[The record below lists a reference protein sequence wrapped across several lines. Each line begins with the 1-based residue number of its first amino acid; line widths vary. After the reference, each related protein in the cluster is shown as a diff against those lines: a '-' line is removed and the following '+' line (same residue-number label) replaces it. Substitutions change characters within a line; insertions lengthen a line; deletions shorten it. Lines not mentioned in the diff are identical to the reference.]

1 MFKLIKW
8 LIFIAIV
15 TGLVLWFTDL
25 PVKGKTFKE
34 HVNEFKKTT
43 LYQEGIK
50 DMRALVG
57 ESFKAIG
64 TEISGEVTDEER
76 KELESLIKKNMAST
90 PAATPQGSSA
100 PQAATTTTTTTTTTT
115 QPKGATQWQQKTL
128 APQPKNL
135 QNPQKPQSPQSTP
148 PAKSAPA
155 Q

>member
-8 LIFIAIV
+8 LILIAIV

-25 PVKGKTFKE
+25 KVKGMTLKE
-34 HVNEFKKTT
+34 RADEFKKTT

-76 KELESLIKKNMAST
+76 KELEGLIKKNMTSMPT
-90 PAATPQGSSA
+90 ATPNGAAVKQT
-100 PQAATTTTTTTTTTT
+100 ATTTTTT
-115 QPKGATQWQQKTL
+115 KSEGATQWQQKTL
-128 APQPKNL
+128 VPQPKNL
-135 QNPQKPQSPQSTP
+135 QNPQSPQNPQKSQPTP
-148 PAKSAPA
+148 APMRAPA